1 MKKNLFTFF
10 VVMMCMYLFS
20 VQAQSVFMNEHFD
33 YPAGDSLTAH
43 GWAVHGIGINTI
55 LVKSGSLNYNQ
66 YPVSVGNSAYLKNT
80 GQDINRTFASQ
91 TNGSVYVAALVK
103 IDSANTTGDY
113 FMHFLRTST
122 TFSGRV
128 FVKKSGTNT
137 MNFGISKGSSTAVY
151 STTTYPMD
159 STYLIVLKYKFVN
172 GATNDSVFLYV
183 NPQFTDEGI
192 PTVKATDAAVADLD
206 SAFAIALRQGSSNKV
221 NIDEIR
227 VTNTWYNAIG
237 YYTSPT
243 VSTEGTSNITPNSAT
258 CSGNVL
264 TNGGLVLTAKGICY
278 DTIANPSILLNLFT
292 NETGNLGSLG
302 SFSSNL
308 SGLMLG
314 KTYHYR
320 AYATNNLGT
329 VYGSDSVFTTATTAV
344 APIVVTNAVSNLSF
358 YSASISGEVIS
369 DGGANISTRGLCWDT
384 VANPSITN
392 NTVLIAGTVGTMSSN
407 LSNLLNNITYHVRA
421 YATNSIGSSYGSDVS
436 FKTLAY
442 IPTYTIA
449 QIHTINP
456 TTGVADST
464 GINCKLSGVVHGIN
478 YATNGYSFYMMNN
491 NAGIFVYKTSSLA
504 YTPVTEGDSIRVI
517 GKIQQPSGLIYIAPD
532 SIVKISSANT
542 LQNPIVINNLSD
554 TVESRLV
561 KINNLTYLSGW
572 PTSAG
577 STKVVYALKGT
588 DTITIIVHTNCSI
601 QGTPAP
607 TTNFNIIGI
616 VTQSDNTTPY
626 LQGYMIYPRYLSDL
640 TINYTPP
647 IVQTSSVSYFSMTE
661 AVCNGSVTATGGT
674 AITARGICYGT
685 SINPDTAS
693 AHNTVNGTTGI
704 FATTLTGLTSA
715 TTYHYRAYAK
725 NSTGVAY
732 GADSSFTTA
741 SSPVLPL
748 LSTDSVFT
756 INYYTAN
763 IASKVINDG
772 GGTISTRG
780 VCWKT
785 STNPTI
791 LDSVSHQTG
800 TTGAY
805 VNSIGN
811 LFNNTVYYVRS
822 FATNSAGTAYGNEL
836 SFTTKRL
843 LPTYSIQQVKS
854 VDASGVADSITVNCK
869 LTGVIHGLNY
879 ATTGYNFFIIDSTAG
894 INVYKTSTLSYTPLE
909 GDKVKIIGKI
919 AQTNGLIQIIPDS
932 LVKLSSANTLFN
944 PITANLPNNDSLESK
959 LVKIENLYYLS
970 GWPTSAGNTRTVY
983 TLKGADTV
991 VLRIYSNCSLQG
1003 SPAPTA
1009 TVSFSITG
1017 MVNQSDV
1024 TSPYT
1029 SSYQILPRSLSDLVI
1044 NYSDPTVIT
1053 GSVYGITQ
1061 YTALCNGNIPTD
1073 GGHAITSRG
1082 ICYGPNANPTTADS
1096 TRTTTAT
1103 TGAYTINL
1111 TNLTL
1116 STTYHYRAYGTNSL
1130 GTFYGNDSLFTTSA
1144 TPVAPVLTTNAATA
1158 ISYTSANVSGNL
1170 INNGGDTLTSKG
1182 ICWAIHHNPTIA
1194 DSLTIVT
1201 GTAATFSSTL
1211 NNLIDNTVYYSRAY
1225 AISAS
1230 GTGYGNEISF
1240 TTKKLPVLY
1249 SISQVKG
1256 VNSLGLA
1263 DSLNV
1268 NCKLIGVV
1276 HGINFKQ
1283 TTTFTGYNFYIL
1295 DATAGIN
1302 VYKLPA
1308 LTYIPLEGDSI
1319 RVIGKIAQV
1328 NGLIQMVPDS
1338 IVLIS
1343 SGIALHT
1350 PTITTALNEV
1360 NESQFVKMETL
1371 TYVSGWPTT
1380 SGTSTASVLTLKGSD
1395 TITLRLY
1402 TNCSLQWKPAP
1413 TGTFNITGIVSQTD
1427 VTSPYLSG
1435 YVIIPRDSND
1445 MLNTTGIVENFTNTF
1460 KLYPNPANGKVS
1472 ISMEKSMNAEIKIY
1486 SLVGNLLLKKETTET
1501 FTTIDLSSFAKGV
1514 YFVNMANKSNGTSFT
1529 EKLIIQ

>member
-1 MKKNLFTFF
+1 
-10 VVMMCMYLFS
+10 MMCMLTFS
-20 VQAQSVFMNEHFD
+20 VHAQTVFMNEHFD

-43 GWAVHGIGINTI
+43 GWAFHSAGINTI
-55 LVKSGSLNYNQ
+55 MVKSGSLNYNQ
-66 YPVSVGNSAYLKNT
+66 YPTSVGNSAYLKNT
-80 GQDINRTFASQ
+80 GQDINRSFASQ
-91 TNGSVYVAALVK
+91 TNGSIYIAALVK

-122 TFSGRV
+122 SFVGRV
-128 FVKKSGTNT
+128 FVKKSATNSV
-137 MNFGISKGSSTAVY
+137 NFGISKGSSTAVY
-151 STTTYPMD
+151 STTTYSMD
-159 STYLIVLKYKFVN
+159 STYLIVLKYKFVS
-172 GATNDSVFLYV
+172 GTTNDTVSLYV
-183 NPQFTDEGI
+183 NPQFTDEGN
-192 PTVKATDAAVADLD
+192 PTIKATDIATTDLD
-206 SAFAIALRQGSSNKV
+206 SAFAIALRQGSSDKV

-227 VTNTWYNAIG
+227 VTDTWYNAIG

-243 VSTEGTSNITPNSAT
+243 VSTAGNSNITPNSAT

-292 NETGNLGSLG
+292 NETGSLG

-329 VYGSDSVFTTATTAV
+329 VYGSDSVFTTATTAI
-344 APIVVTNAVSNLSF
+344 APIVITNAISNLSF
-358 YSASISGEVIS
+358 YSASISGEIIS
-369 DGGANISTRGLCWDT
+369 DGGANISSRGFCWDT
-384 VANPSITN
+384 VANPTLTN
-392 NTVLIAGTVGTMSSN
+392 NTMPIAGTIGTISSN
-407 LSNLLNNITYHVRA
+407 LSNLLNNTTYHVRA
-421 YATNSIGSSYGSDVS
+421 FATNSIGSSFGSDVS

-449 QIHTINP
+449 QIHNINP
-456 TTGVADST
+456 TTGVADSN

-478 YATNGYSFYMMNN
+478 YAASGYSFYMMNN
-491 NAGIFVYKTSSLA
+491 NAGISVYKATSLT

-517 GKIQQPSGLIYIAPD
+517 GKIQQTNGLIQIAPD

-542 LQNPIVINNLSD
+542 LQNPIVVNNLSD

-572 PTSAG
+572 PTTITGQSR
-577 STKVVYALKGT
+577 TVYALHGV
-588 DTITIIVHTNCSI
+588 DTITLIIYSTCTI

-607 TTNFNIIGI
+607 TTTFNIIGI
-616 VTQSDNTTPY
+616 VSQNDNLSPY
-626 LQGYMIYPRYLSDL
+626 LQGYTIYPRYIADL
-640 TINYTPP
+640 TINYTIPV
-647 IVQTSSVSYFSMTE
+647 VQTSSVSYLSMTD
-661 AVCNGSVTATGGT
+661 AVCNGNIISNGGST
-674 AITARGICYGT
+674 ITARGICYGT
-685 SINPDTAS
+685 TLNPDTAS
-693 AHNTVNGTTGI
+693 SHNIVTGTTGI
-704 FATTLTGLTSA
+704 FSTTLTGLASSTI
-715 TTYHYRAYAK
+715 YHYRAYAK
-725 NSTGVAY
+725 NTTGVAY

-772 GGTISTRG
+772 SGTISTRG

-785 STNPTI
+785 SANPTI
-791 LDSVSHQTG
+791 LDSLSHQSG
-800 TTGAY
+800 TTGSY
-805 VNSIGN
+805 VNSIAN

-836 SFTTKRL
+836 SFTTKKL
-843 LPTYSIQQVKS
+843 LPTYSIKQVKS
-854 VDASGVADSITVNCK
+854 VDVSGVADSINVNCK
-869 LTGVIHGLNY
+869 LIGVVHGINY
-879 ATTGYNFFIIDSTAG
+879 LATNNPNGLTFFIVDSTAG
-894 INVYKTSTLSYTPLE
+894 INVYKTSNLGYTVTE

-919 AQTNGLIQIIPDS
+919 AQTNGLIQIVPDS
-932 LVKLSSANTLFN
+932 LVKISSGNTLFN
-944 PITANLPNNDSLESK
+944 PITVNLPDNDTLESK
-959 LVKIENLYYLS
+959 LVKIDNLYYLNN
-970 GWPTSAGNTRTVY
+970 WPTTVGGGTKTVVAIKGMDTVY
-983 TLKGADTV
+983 IK
-991 VLRIYSNCSLQG
+991 IYTNCTLQG
-1003 SPAPTA
+1003 TAAPTA

-1029 SSYQILPRSLSDLVI
+1029 SGYQIFPRTLSDLVI

-1053 GSVYGITQ
+1053 GTVYGITQ
-1061 YTALCNGNIPTD
+1061 YTALCYGNIPTD

-1096 TRTTTAT
+1096 IRTTTAT
-1103 TGAYTINL
+1103 TGAYSINL

-1116 STTYHYRAYGTNSL
+1116 STTYHYRAYGINSL

-1158 ISYTSANVSGNL
+1158 ISYTTATVSGNL
-1170 INNGGDTLTSKG
+1170 INNGGDTLTTKG
-1182 ICWAIHHNPTIA
+1182 ICWAIHHNPTIT
-1194 DSLTIVT
+1194 DSLSVVT
-1201 GTAATFSSTL
+1201 GTAATFSSIL
-1211 NNLIDNTVYYSRAY
+1211 SNLTDNTIYYARAY

-1249 SISQVKG
+1249 NISQVKG
-1256 VNSLGLA
+1256 INSLGVA

-1283 TTTFTGYNFYIL
+1283 LTTFTGYNFYIL

-1302 VYKLPA
+1302 VYKVPA
-1308 LTYIPLEGDSI
+1308 LSYTPLEGDSI

-1328 NGLIQMVPDS
+1328 SGLIQMVPDS

-1350 PTITTALNEV
+1350 PTIITALNEV
-1360 NESQFVKMETL
+1360 NESQFAKMETL
-1371 TYVSGWPTT
+1371 TYVSGWPTAP
-1380 SGTSTASVLTLKGSD
+1380 GTATASVLTLKGSD

-1402 TNCSLQWKPAP
+1402 TNCSLQWIPAP

-1427 VTSPYLSG
+1427 ITSPYLSG
-1435 YVIIPRDSND
+1435 YVLIPRDSND
-1445 MLNTTGIVENFTNTF
+1445 MLNTTGINENFANTF

-1486 SLVGNLLLKKETTET
+1486 SLVGNLLLKQETTEIL
-1501 FTTIDLSSFAKGV
+1501 TTIDLSSFARGI
-1514 YFVNMANKSNGTSFT
+1514 YFVNMANKSNGKSFT
-1529 EKLIIQ
+1529 EKLIIQK